1 MGYDCVPP
9 YVNFA
14 KSKSGCARAAVPLSV
29 RFLNLA
35 SIATLTAVTGTATG
49 LKRAVWA
56 EYSPGGNTMRYIV
69 FALALVSVAAA
80 ARHATVAGRGGVHV
94 LPVR

>member
-1 MGYDCVPP
+1 
-9 YVNFA
+9 
-14 KSKSGCARAAVPLSV
+14 
-29 RFLNLA
+29 
-35 SIATLTAVTGTATG
+35 
-49 LKRAVWA
+49 
-56 EYSPGGNTMRYIV
+56 MRYIV